1 MNIGVIGLGYVG
13 LTLAEAFARHFNVT
27 GYDIDP
33 VRVAE
38 LNRHYD
44 SNGEVSEEQL
54 RVALGGTEEGK
65 LVVTAEASLLRQAD
79 VFIIT
84 IPTPVDAH
92 NIPDITMLKAACRL
106 TGSYMR
112 PGTMVVFEST
122 VYPGLTEEECVPI
135 LIEASGLVYNEEFF
149 VGYSPERVNP
159 GDRSRPLSSIK
170 KIISGSHKT
179 AVDRMEFLY
188 GRIIEAGLHKVSCIR
203 VAEAAKVIENTQRD
217 INIAFVNELSKIFSL
232 LNIDTREVLEAAATK
247 WNFAPYYPGLVGG
260 HCIGVDPYYL
270 AYKSQFHGYTPEMIL
285 AGRKLND
292 EMHLYVAG
300 RIVKLAIQHNL
311 DLKLSRVLVLGC
323 TFKADCPDV
332 RNSRVFHLVD
342 ELLSYGLSVDVYDPV
357 ADVRSV
363 PEKYRGMLLDSID
376 RPYHIGVLAVAHSTF
391 GPVMEKRREWLHTG
405 GFTFGIQVLQGAEI
419 EYGL

>member
-1 MNIGVIGLGYVG
+1 
-13 LTLAEAFARHFNVT
+13 
-27 GYDIDP
+27 
-33 VRVAE
+33 
-38 LNRHYD
+38 
-44 SNGEVSEEQL
+44 
-54 RVALGGTEEGK
+54 
-65 LVVTAEASLLRQAD
+65 
-79 VFIIT
+79 
-84 IPTPVDAH
+84 
-92 NIPDITMLKAACRL
+92 
-106 TGSYMR
+106 
-112 PGTMVVFEST
+112 
-122 VYPGLTEEECVPI
+122 
-135 LIEASGLVYNEEFF
+135 
-149 VGYSPERVNP
+149 
-159 GDRSRPLSSIK
+159 
-170 KIISGSHKT
+170 
-179 AVDRMEFLY
+179 MEFLY

-342 ELLSYGLSVDVYDPV
+342 ELLSYGLSVDVYDPM

-363 PEKYRGMLLDSID
+363 PEKYCGMLLDSID
-376 RPYHIGVLAVAHSTF
+376 RSYHIGVLAVAHSTF